1 MKTLF
6 ASLVLAGAAA
16 LPAAAADAPAKE
28 PSAKDAPT
36 RLELSIKTLDGKTFD
51 LAEHKGRWV
60 ILNFWATWCSPC
72 IKELPEL
79 SRFVTAHRNVRA
91 IGLAY
96 EDTEVAEI
104 KAFLSKHPVSF
115 PIAQV
120 DTFDPPKS
128 LETPRGLPT
137 TYLVAPDGTV
147 AKKFM
152 GPIDEAMLRDA
163 IGIKD

>member
-1 MKTLF
+1 MKRLLAALF
-6 ASLVLAGAAA
+6 IAASAAA
-16 LPAAAADAPAKE
+16 PLSAAETAAARP
-28 PSAKDAPT
+28 
-36 RLELSIKTLDGKTFD
+36 ELSIKTLDGKTFN
-51 LAEHKGRWV
+51 LADHKGNWV

-79 SRFVTAHRNVRA
+79 SNFVKAHKNVRA

-96 EDTEVAEI
+96 EDTDVAEI
-104 KAFLSKHPVSF
+104 KAFLEKHPVVF

-137 TYLVAPDGTV
+137 TYLIAPDGSI
-147 AKKFM
+147 AKKFT
-152 GPIDEAMLRDA
+152 GPVDEAALRA
-163 IGIKD
+163 ATGLK

>member
-1 MKTLF
+1 MKRLLAALLIA
-6 ASLVLAGAAA
+6 ASAVAAPLSAAETAAA
-16 LPAAAADAPAKE
+16 QP
-28 PSAKDAPT
+28 
-36 RLELSIKTLDGKTFD
+36 ELSIKTLDGKTFN
-51 LAEHKGRWV
+51 LADHKGNWV

-79 SRFVTAHRNVRA
+79 SNFVKTHKNVRA

-96 EDTEVAEI
+96 EDTDVAEI
-104 KAFLSKHPVSF
+104 KAFLEKHPVVF

-137 TYLVAPDGTV
+137 TYLIAPDGSI
-147 AKKFM
+147 AKKFT
-152 GPIDEAMLRDA
+152 GPVDEAALRA
-163 IGIKD
+163 ATGLK